1 MGLLDEKRGMGSPI
15 RDPVRAIILI
25 IPGLSLD
32 HRSVQRVDPNSS
44 ARHLKKKIKK
54 IKNKADESHCKV
66 SDVLLGRW

>member
-44 ARHLKKKIKK
+44 ARHLKKKIRQMRVTVKCQMCCLVDGK
-54 IKNKADESHCKV
+54 
-66 SDVLLGRW
+66 GF